1 MKICIAQIKSEKGN
15 ISKNIQNHLKFIDRA
30 IELNADL
37 IVFPEL
43 SITNYEPELASE
55 LATDV
60 KDSIFNPF
68 QDISDKN
75 KIAIGVGMPTKATDG
90 INISMLIFQPN
101 KDRIVYSK
109 HLLHNDELP
118 YFVSS
123 NSQPFLEIKGKRIA
137 LGICYETLQREHFIK
152 AKESNADFYIASV
165 AKPDR
170 GTNKAYLHFPSMAKE
185 FETPILMC
193 NSIGYSDNFVA
204 NGLSSVWNN
213 KGELLDQ
220 LDIENQGLLIYDTEE
235 ELTKID
241 QPKIVKGQLSDLKQ
255 LFAIYINGK
264 KELEKN
270 GIYQWVDS
278 YPTKEIIENDITKGV
293 LFVLKNG
300 TEIIGAIN
308 ISEEQEAEYQTID
321 WKFDDSKVLVIH
333 RLVINPKHQRN
344 GYAQK
349 LMDFAENFA
358 EVNNYSS
365 IRLDAYSRN
374 KRVMNF
380 YKRRNYFICGEVNF
394 PEREYTFYCME
405 KEIIVQ

>member
-1 MKICIAQIKSEKGN
+1 MKLIG
-15 ISKNIQNHLKFIDRA
+15 LA

-43 SITNYEPELASE
+43 SITNYEPELANE

-68 QDISDKN
+68 QDISDEN

-109 HLLHNDELP
+109 HLLHSDELP

-123 NSQPFLEIKGKRIA
+123 NNQPFLEIKGKRIA
-137 LGICYETLQREHFIK
+137 LGICYETLQREHFVK
-152 AKESNADFYIASV
+152 AKESNADLYIASV

-170 GTNKAYLHFPSMAKE
+170 GTDKAYLHFPSMAKE
-185 FETPILMC
+185 FKTPILMC

-220 LDIENQGLLIYDTEE
+220 LDKENQGLLVYDTEE

-241 QPKIVKGQLSDLKQ
+241 QQKIIKGQLSDLEQ
-255 LFAIYINGK
+255 LFTVYINGK

-308 ISEEQEAEYQTID
+308 ISEEQEPEYQSIN
-321 WKFDDSKVLVIH
+321 WEFDNSKVLAVR
-333 RLVINPKHQRN
+333 RLVINPKHQRK

-358 EVNNYSS
+358 EENNYSS
-365 IRLDAYSRN
+365 IRLDAYSQN
-374 KRVMNF
+374 ERVINF
-380 YKRRNYFICGEVNF
+380 YKKREYFIRGNVNF
-394 PEREYTFYCME
+394 PERSYPFHCME
-405 KEIIVQ
+405 KEI